1 MKKHISYPKIVQFRN
16 VVSNINREITYTG
29 LDEEGK
35 AIYDPSIEKPTLT
48 FKGTVKLHGTNASV
62 CFNSKDGFWIQSR
75 RNIIT
80 VEKDNAGFAF
90 FAESKKEEFQDLI
103 DVIILE
109 NNIDINKYTVSIYG
123 EWAGCFTYDTP
134 ILLSDGTTRN
144 IGQIVKNKEQVE
156 VLSYNPDLN
165 KLESNKIINW
175 FENGKTEDWL
185 KIGYKRRKRGGQKPY
200 IKVTPNHKVFTEKD
214 NKIVEV
220 FAGELQ
226 QGDTIFTNGDLV
238 STNQLDFIRGTLMG
252 DASISDIR
260 HLQVSHSEDSQ
271 PYYNTFIKKLLGNI
285 SSDTKRTSGFGSNMK
300 GIFTKSLNEVEDIYY
315 ETYLQGNKKPN
326 IEFLNKLNCKS
337 LAIWYMDDGT
347 LSNHKGKNRQE
358 QSELMTMGW
367 ELSDNELISAW
378 LSSRGYENYIC
389 KDASYE
395 ELKYFIRFT
404 PKGTIRFLSDIYF
417 YMIKE
422 FDYKLPTYLR
432 NKEKFNWFEEYGE
445 YEKGLVRTKVETI
458 EKYTPNE
465 DYKKVRYDIEVE
477 NNHNYFANRIL
488 VHNSGIQKGVG
499 ISELDKAFYVFG
511 VKVSKPQ
518 DKEFNAYW
526 IDSSNVKNTECRIFN
541 VEDYETYSIDVD
553 FNMPQLAQNKFAE
566 ITEKVEKEC
575 PISKAFGIDNGLGEG
590 VVWSVEYKNNVH
602 RFKCKGEK
610 HSVSKVKTLANVD
623 VEKLKTIQDFVE
635 YSVTQNRFDQ
645 AIENV
650 FGKEDLDI
658 KKMGD
663 FIRWFIKDITAEE
676 LDTMLENGLEPKD
689 VNKYISTKVREMFFK
704 AQSEY

>member
-1 MKKHISYPKIVQFRN
+1 METKINKMKKHISYPKIVQFRN

-62 CFNSKDGFWIQSR
+62 CFNSREGFWIQSR

-109 NNIDINKYTVSIYG
+109 NNIDINRFTVSIYG
-123 EWAGCFTYDTP
+123 E
-134 ILLSDGTTRN
+134 
-144 IGQIVKNKEQVE
+144 
-156 VLSYNPDLN
+156 
-165 KLESNKIINW
+165 
-175 FENGKTEDWL
+175 
-185 KIGYKRRKRGGQKPY
+185 
-200 IKVTPNHKVFTEKD
+200 
-214 NKIVEV
+214 
-220 FAGELQ
+220 FAG
-226 QGDTIFTNGDLV
+226 
-238 STNQLDFIRGTLMG
+238 
-252 DASISDIR
+252 
-260 HLQVSHSEDSQ
+260 
-271 PYYNTFIKKLLGNI
+271 K
-285 SSDTKRTSGFGSNMK
+285 
-300 GIFTKSLNEVEDIYY
+300 
-315 ETYLQGNKKPN
+315 
-326 IEFLNKLNCKS
+326 
-337 LAIWYMDDGT
+337 
-347 LSNHKGKNRQE
+347 
-358 QSELMTMGW
+358 
-367 ELSDNELISAW
+367 
-378 LSSRGYENYIC
+378 
-389 KDASYE
+389 
-395 ELKYFIRFT
+395 
-404 PKGTIRFLSDIYF
+404 
-417 YMIKE
+417 
-422 FDYKLPTYLR
+422 
-432 NKEKFNWFEEYGE
+432 
-445 YEKGLVRTKVETI
+445 
-458 EKYTPNE
+458 
-465 DYKKVRYDIEVE
+465 
-477 NNHNYFANRIL
+477 
-488 VHNSGIQKGVG
+488 GIQKGVG

-518 DKEFNAYW
+518 DEKFNAYW
-526 IDSSNVKNTECRIFN
+526 IDSSNVKNTERRIFN

-575 PISKAFGIDNGLGEG
+575 PIAKSFGVENSVGEG

-650 FGKEDLDI
+650 FGEEDLDV